1 MKRLKDKKTWNV
13 NGYSIHLG
21 QYDSVIF
28 VKDEN
33 GNCIGITKDKQ
44 QSIVLYLN
52 GIFTSGKK
60 INPIASIEHK
70 PILHH

>member
-1 MKRLKDKKTWNV
+1 MPKNSLIDKKTWAI
-13 NGYSIHLG
+13 NGFPIHLE
-21 QYDSVIF
+21 QYDTILV

-44 QSIVLYLN
+44 QSIVLDLN

-60 INPIASIEHK
+60 QPNKICINR
-70 PILHH
+70 